1 MSGGGGLGMLR
12 LLDFGL
18 FFSCFCVCVF
28 FFCCFFEG
36 GGR

>member
-28 FFCCFFEG
+28 ILF
-36 GGR
+36 